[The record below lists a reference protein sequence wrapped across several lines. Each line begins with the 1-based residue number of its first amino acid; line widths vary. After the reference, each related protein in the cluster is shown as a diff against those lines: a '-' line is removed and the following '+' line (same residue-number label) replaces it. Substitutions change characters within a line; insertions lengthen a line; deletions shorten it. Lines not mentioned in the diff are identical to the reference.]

1 MCYKHSPS
9 CWCCL
14 GRFWKLSGSVTYV
27 EGVSHHGCVTGPRVL
42 CQPLCVA
49 QLSYPRGV
57 SCPAVLHTLHHNGQ
71 KPRAE
76 SSRASSSPLKLFSQ
90 VLRYSSESPVNKESP
105 SRWLSLHQ
113 DLCLIC
119 LRGLKTVHTHYSV
132 TSAWAV
138 TKASPF
144 LSPLPVGEGK
154 SGRGKGQGEQY
165 GSDFALVVLGLAGLE
180 FQSTCDLGFC
190 FREAKGNPKFPQSIE
205 QSFQLL
211 QGLEKYPGLQSG

>member
-1 MCYKHSPS
+1 MPGSEGS
-9 CWCCL
+9 CS
-14 GRFWKLSGSVTYV
+14 GRNLFVLLCHWRVEYGYVLAMMAHVLQAQSQLLVLSGEILETFRLCDVCGGGKSPWLCHWAT
-27 EGVSHHGCVTGPRVL
+27 GLVSAAL
-42 CQPLCVA
+42 CGAAFL
-49 QLSYPRGV
+49 PRGV

-90 VLRYSSESPVNKESP
+90 VLRYSSESPVNKVSP

-138 TKASPF
+138 TNASPF

-154 SGRGKGQGEQY
+154 SGRRKRTRRAIWQ
-165 GSDFALVVLGLAGLE
+165 
-180 FQSTCDLGFC
+180 
-190 FREAKGNPKFPQSIE
+190 
-205 QSFQLL
+205 
-211 QGLEKYPGLQSG
+211 